1 MKKLSFALAVLGA
14 LSATSAVANN
24 GSGTVEIRGKVVDQ
38 TCTVSTNHKNLVVI
52 LPTVSKADLAEA
64 GQTAGR
70 KDFQIEVQGCG
81 KTATQNG
88 ISTIYAAFSAPSPSY
103 VDNVN
108 AGTLLNRVQGG
119 ASTFTKANHVNI
131 QLLDKDGNAIDLSG
145 KTLGSST
152 AGGATTPTGAT
163 HPLAEQGNKFFYE
176 TNDPLVAQGKKVDG
190 NKGDAV
196 LGKKLSGGE
205 SVYGDPSRSGAGA
218 AAEGAKE
225 NYTLQYAAQY
235 YATGTATAGDVE
247 AFVTYNI
254 AYK

>member
-52 LPTVSKADLAEA
+52 LPTVSKADLASV

-70 KDFQIEVQGCG
+70 KDFQIEVQGCT
-81 KTATQNG
+81 TANQNG

-108 AGTLLNRVQGG
+108 AGTLFNRVQGG
-119 ASTFTKANHVNI
+119 ANDFTKANHVNI

-145 KTLGSST
+145 KTLGSAAT
-152 AGGATTPTGAT
+152 GGATTPAGAT
-163 HPLAEQGNKFFYE
+163 HPLEAQGNKFFYE
-176 TNDPLVAQGKKVDG
+176 TNDEFVTTGKKTDG
-190 NKGDAV
+190 NKGAGV

-218 AAEGAKE
+218 TAEGNKE

-235 YATGTATAGDVE
+235 YATGKATAGDVE

>member
-1 MKKLSFALAVLGA
+1 MKKLSLALAVLGA

-81 KTATQNG
+81 TTANQNG

-108 AGTLLNRVQGG
+108 AGTLFNRVQGG
-119 ASTFTKANHVNI
+119 VNNFTKAGNVNI

-145 KTLGSST
+145 KTLGSSNT
-152 AGGATTPTGAT
+152 GGATTPASAT
-163 HPLAEQGNKFFYE
+163 HPLTDQGNKFFYE
-176 TNDPLVAQGKKVDG
+176 AKDEFVTTGKKTDG
-190 NKGDAV
+190 NKGAGV

-218 AAEGAKE
+218 TAEGNKD